1 MQDYL
6 KKIGAAA
13 GLFSIWIFSFLL
25 ALPIFLFR
33 SLDHHLLWPHPSM
46 SVASVD
52 YCYENWPISH
62 GRALYSACTI
72 ILQYAAPIIIVS
84 VVHAK
89 ICRRLRLRQS
99 MLITMAASSRK
110 QAAEKNV
117 LNSSKKLTFFAL
129 AFVKRLKHNYLFL

>member
-117 LNSSKKLTFFAL
+117 LKLRKKLIAL
-129 AFVKRLKHNYLFL
+129 AFVKRFKHNYFFL

>member
-1 MQDYL
+1 MEDYL

-117 LNSSKKLTFFAL
+117 LNSSKKLI
-129 AFVKRLKHNYLFL
+129 AFVLCKRLKHNYLFL